1 MKEKKEIKINLE
13 VAIIIITIIALLVV
27 AIMYKYFI
35 QMKTQNTNVPVPENN
50 VQVSESVANDSEEK
64 KETSAD
70 TSKESEVKQESST
83 DTHKNSEEK
92 KEETVE
98 TSKDSQENVKEETIN
113 NTENQANKN
122 ILGEWKY
129 VSAYE
134 NEKEVS
140 FREIFGSSIEYGM
153 GSLTLREDGTF
164 TNYFPGATSSE
175 FEDSGNFTVNEN
187 KINLNYTQETDI
199 LTYNASTETIEQ
211 TYGNY
216 ILTLT
221 KKR

>member
-35 QMKTQNTNVPVPENN
+35 EMKTQNTNVPVHENN
-50 VQVSESVANDSEEK
+50 VQVSENVANDSEEK
-64 KETSAD
+64 SAD
-70 TSKESEVKQESST
+70 TSKESEVKQETST

-92 KEETVE
+92 
-98 TSKDSQENVKEETIN
+98 KEETIN

-153 GSLTLREDGTF
+153 GSLTLKEDGTF

-187 KINLNYTQETDI
+187 KINLNYTKKTDI